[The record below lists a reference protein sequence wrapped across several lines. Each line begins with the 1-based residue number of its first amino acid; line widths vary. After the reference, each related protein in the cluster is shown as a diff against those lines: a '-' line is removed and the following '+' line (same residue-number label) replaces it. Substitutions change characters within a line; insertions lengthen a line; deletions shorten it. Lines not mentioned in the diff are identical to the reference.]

1 MKFAPTNRLVLFA
14 ALLCPAALLAPMNG
28 GLLAICAVLYA
39 LLFVFALVDWLA
51 GRKLL
56 RDIRVEAAAVTR
68 MSLGNP
74 GKVELFIRREGAD
87 EAVFQLALGLDQSL
101 EPTEDKLPIRL
112 DQDGEFWSTLWPVTP
127 RRRGIYHVD
136 AVYAETASR
145 FGLWTFRHVFPTK
158 AEIRVY
164 PNLRRDR
171 QQLAN
176 LFLNRGTIGTHIQRI
191 MGQGRDYEQLRE
203 YLPGDSMMDI
213 HWKATAKRNEPVTK
227 TYQIERTREIYLIVD
242 HSRLSGRIVAEG
254 QNGGPDESALERFL
268 TVTSILNL
276 VAGRQGDL
284 FGLVT
289 FSHQVTNYLR
299 ASSGRGHQQCVQDAL
314 FDLQSDRTTPDFDE
328 LFSFLRMRL
337 RRRALLIF
345 LTDLSDPSAADSF
358 AKSVRMITR
367 QHLVLA
373 NMIVGEEIGPLFR
386 PKVEPRSAEDIY
398 GLLSGHLRWHGLS
411 ELSRNLRQGGVDLAL
426 LPENNLAVE
435 IVNQYLRVKQR
446 QLI

>member
-14 ALLCPAALLAPMNG
+14 AILCPAALLAPLNTVLLG
-28 GLLAICAVLYA
+28 VAAALYGALLVVAWLDWQTSRQLLA
-39 LLFVFALVDWLA
+39 
-51 GRKLL
+51 
-56 RDIRVEAAAVTR
+56 DISVEVAAVTR

-74 GKVELFIRREGAD
+74 GKVELFIRRLGPRLHH
-87 EAVFQLALGLDQSL
+87 FQLALGLDQHL
-101 EPTEDKLPIRL
+101 ESAQQKLPITL
-112 DQDGEFWSTLWPVTP
+112 SLEGEFWSTKWEVTP
-127 RRRGIYHVD
+127 RSRGVYPIT
-136 AVYAETASR
+136 ATYAETPSR
-145 FGLWTFRHVFPTK
+145 LGLWTFRQAYPAK

-171 QQLAN
+171 RDLAN
-176 LFLNRGTIGTHIQRI
+176 LFMNRGVVGSHVQR
-191 MGQGRDYEQLRE
+191 MVGQGRDYEQLRE
-203 YLPGDSMMDI
+203 YLPGDSMFDI

-242 HSRLSGRIVAEG
+242 HSRLSGRIVAPG

-276 VAGRQGDL
+276 VSARQGDL

-299 ASSGRGHQQCVQDAL
+299 ASSGRAHQQCVQDAL
-314 FDLQSDRTTPDFDE
+314 FDLQTDRTTPDFDE
-328 LFSFLRMRL
+328 LFTFLRLRL

-345 LTDLSDPSAADSF
+345 LTDLSDPTAAEAF
-358 AKSVRMITR
+358 TQRVRMITR

-373 NMIVGEEIGPLFR
+373 NMIISEEIGPLFR
-386 PKVEPRSAEDIY
+386 PSVEPQSVDDIY
-398 GLLSGHLRWHGLS
+398 GLLSGHLRWHDLT
-411 ELSRNLRQGGVDLAL
+411 ELCQKLRQGGVDLAL
-426 LPENNLAVE
+426 LKQNNLAVE
-435 IVNQYLRVKQR
+435 VVNQYLRVKQR